1 MVTPTN
7 HRSNDI
13 AVRSLYRNIE
23 ILRHWLHIP
32 KSFCPASTTSAGR
45 PLSASPKMA
54 KGLKRRDDE
63 QAQTSC

>member
-13 AVRSLYRNIE
+13 AVRSLYGNIG

-32 KSFCPASTTSAGR
+32 KSSALP
-45 PLSASPKMA
+45 PLLLQDGHSLPHPRWPK
-54 KGLKRRDDE
+54 G
-63 QAQTSC
+63 